1 MIKKNP
7 GIQAKDIPP
16 YLGNRS
22 LKTIERQ
29 LKILKEKSLVERR
42 GSRKTGG
49 YYLNRQV
56 EGLIEELNKGLNE
69 ELKQLLE
76 VIKKN
81 PGIQAKDIPLYLAN
95 RSLKTIERQL
105 KILKEKS
112 LIERRGSRKTGGYYL
127 T

>member
-1 MIKKNP
+1 MKKS
-7 GIQAKDIPP
+7 G
-16 YLGNRS
+16 
-22 LKTIERQ
+22 E
-29 LKILKEKSLVERR
+29 
-42 GSRKTGG
+42 
-49 YYLNRQV
+49 
-56 EGLIEELNKGLNE
+56 LIEELNKGLNE